1 MTKVFFW
8 SSNEEAPEASGASL
22 RPYFDAEF
30 LDGIQSVRNAPL
42 RAMKLR
48 AAALLAHG
56 AEALGVAAFPLVIE
70 RTAQGKPF
78 VMGGSFEYS
87 LTHTDRFAAVAFSSH
102 PVGIDA
108 ERVTRRIDARRIAE
122 HFFTADEVEEL
133 ADAAWNHEL
142 FFRIWTTKEAFFK
155 REGSGID
162 DRLRGLSY
170 HAMQAADGSVT
181 HRYAVDDVRVM
192 VLSEDAASEFIDAT
206 DAVLRLLQ

>member
-8 SSNEEAPEASGASL
+8 IGHDEAPEISGASL

-30 LDGIQSVRNAPL
+30 LEGILSVRNAPL

-56 AEALGVAAFPLVIE
+56 VETLGVADFPLAIE
-70 RTAQGKPF
+70 RTAHGKPF
-78 VMGGSFEYS
+78 VRRGSFEYS
-87 LTHTDRFAAVAFSSH
+87 ITHTNRFAAVAFSSH

-122 HFFTADEVEEL
+122 HFFTVDEVKEL
-133 ADAAWNHEL
+133 ARAEWNAEL
-142 FFRIWTTKEAFFK
+142 FFTIWTTKEAFFK

-162 DRLRGLSY
+162 DRLRDMNYRS
-170 HAMQAADGSVT
+170 MQTADGAVT
-181 HRYAVDDVRVM
+181 HRYAVEDIRIT
-192 VLSEDAASEFIDAT
+192 VLSGDAESAFIDAT
-206 DAVLRLLQ
+206 DAVSRLLQ